1 MKISNVV
8 IKNYRNIK
16 DINISLNDNVVLIGD
31 NNSGKSNF
39 LKALTLPLINHET
52 GYVNKLLNWQDINK
66 EAKEDYFNFLKK
78 NKSEII
84 SGNIEVDKFKD
95 IIPNV
100 QVILDFE
107 ISNSEEI
114 YFVRNWL
121 KEIDEENIVAS
132 IKYEFMVDNPK
143 ELFEYVAE
151 VLEKND
157 EINIIKMNLLPL
169 EYYSYKIINPLKDD
183 NVSLSDLSYFKYNS
197 VAAER
202 D

>member
-78 NKSEII
+78 IK
-84 SGNIEVDKFKD
+84 
-95 IIPNV
+95 
-100 QVILDFE
+100 
-107 ISNSEEI
+107 
-114 YFVRNWL
+114 VR
-121 KEIDEENIVAS
+121 
-132 IKYEFMVDNPK
+132 
-143 ELFEYVAE
+143 
-151 VLEKND
+151 
-157 EINIIKMNLLPL
+157 
-169 EYYSYKIINPLKDD
+169 
-183 NVSLSDLSYFKYNS
+183 
-197 VAAER
+197 
-202 D
+202 